1 MNDQLKIFSGR
12 SNPALSKDIAN
23 YLGKDLGNLTIKTFS
38 DGELWLQFEENIRG
52 CDVFIIPVSYTHLT
66 LPTKRIV

>member
-23 YLGKDLGNLTIKTFS
+23 YLGKDLGQLNIKTFS

-52 CDVFIIPVSYTHLT
+52 CDVFII
-66 LPTKRIV
+66 